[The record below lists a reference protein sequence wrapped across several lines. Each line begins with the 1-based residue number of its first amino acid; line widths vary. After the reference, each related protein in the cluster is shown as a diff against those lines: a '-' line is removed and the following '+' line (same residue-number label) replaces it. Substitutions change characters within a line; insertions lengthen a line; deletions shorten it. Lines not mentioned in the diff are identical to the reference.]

1 MLTACLA
8 GLMAGTIHVFT
19 GPDHLAALAPLSIQA
34 RRRAWSVGMRWG
46 LGHSAG
52 VLVVAAAA
60 FAFRSAVHLE
70 GLEGWGER
78 LVGITLVALGLWG
91 FLSLFKNRLHAHPH
105 AHDGREHVHFHVHG
119 GEGHAK
125 PDAHVHTHAAFLVGT
140 LHGLAG
146 TSHLLG
152 VLPSL
157 ALPTWKQTASYLG
170 AFAAGTILAMTL
182 FAAVVG
188 FIAPARAERGMTFY
202 RWALGVTSAV
212 CMLVGVAWI
221 TLPFFGV
228 PLP

>member
-1 MLTACLA
+1 MFAACVA
-8 GLMAGTIHVFT
+8 GLIAGAIHVFT
-19 GPDHLAALAPLSIQA
+19 GPDHLAALAPLSLQA

-52 VLVVAAAA
+52 VLVVAAVA

-70 GLEGWGER
+70 RLGGWGER
-78 LVGITLVALGLWG
+78 LVGATLIVLGLWG
-91 FLSLFKNRLHAHPH
+91 FRSLFKQRLHAHPH
-105 AHDGREHVHFHVHG
+105 EHDGAEHVHFHVHG
-119 GEGHAK
+119 AR

-157 ALPTWKQTASYLG
+157 ALPTWRHTAGYL
-170 AFAAGTILAMTL
+170 ATFAAGTIAAMTL

-188 FIAPARAERGMTFY
+188 FIAPARAERGMVWF
-202 RWALGVTSAV
+202 RWALGVSSAL
-212 CMLVGVAWI
+212 CALVGVAWI
-221 TLPFFGV
+221 VLPILGV